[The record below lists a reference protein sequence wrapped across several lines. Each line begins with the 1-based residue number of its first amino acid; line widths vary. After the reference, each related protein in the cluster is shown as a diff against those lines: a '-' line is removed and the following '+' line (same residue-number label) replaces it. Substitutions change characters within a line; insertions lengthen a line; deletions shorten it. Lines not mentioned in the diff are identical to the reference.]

1 MTADK
6 QVGTDF
12 YGKPISEGDL
22 VQLDQT
28 LTVATVL
35 GNQVVLT
42 GRGITVLVPGNKCV
56 LLDEGKLREEIAR

>member
-1 MTADK
+1 MT
-6 QVGTDF
+6 VDF
-12 YGKPISEGDL
+12 YNHELAEGDL

-28 LTVATVL
+28 LKVVAVL

-56 LLDEGKLREEIAR
+56 LLTEEKLREEVSR